1 MTDAEIIQITLNHWK
16 MYYPKEY
23 GKLGKERALAEAT
36 ACASLTRSEMNAI
49 KMVNPGMADEE
60 AWAEAR
66 NLFCMT
72 PPPEIHEEEP
82 EQEEEPPREIPK
94 DPAFFSSMWTPEQ
107 VAKADEWRAYR
118 RELDRKRYGTAKK
131 KRP

>member
-1 MTDAEIIQITLNHWK
+1 MTNEEMTQATLNHWR

-23 GKLGKERALAEAT
+23 RKLGKEQALAEAT
-36 ACASLTRSEMNAI
+36 ACAALTRSEMNAI

-72 PPPEIHEEEP
+72 PPPEIQEEEP
-82 EQEEEPPREIPK
+82 EQEEEPPRKLPEGY
-94 DPAFFSSMWTPEQ
+94 FFTSMRTPEDI
-107 VAKADEWRAYR
+107 AKKNEWLAYC
-118 RELDRKRYGTAKK
+118 RELNKKKYGTKS
-131 KRP
+131 RS